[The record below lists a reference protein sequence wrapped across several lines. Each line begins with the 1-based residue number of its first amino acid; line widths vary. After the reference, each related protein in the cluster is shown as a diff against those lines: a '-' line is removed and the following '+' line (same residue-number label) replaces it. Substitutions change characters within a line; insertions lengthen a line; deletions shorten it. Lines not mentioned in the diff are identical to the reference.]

1 MESLDSITLSPP
13 TFPQAH
19 GTDTINIHDLSIMGT
34 EYILMEVPRYDD
46 AKTGDEIE
54 GYLYL
59 SDDNSV
65 VIKSR
70 PYTVAP
76 DKLHTSPYT
85 LLFTVDEF
93 SKFGTYQAKYKVI
106 SHGNERESPTVNIK
120 FISFDSSK
128 LSDYI
133 PSVPEATGKQG
144 TLLTKDDYYRLD
156 KLEVIVPVY
165 EGMAPG
171 HAVKILW
178 KGRRSDITYEP
189 ETQIVTEV
197 IPMTFYIPRMEF
209 IDTIGD
215 TATLYFSVTRT
226 SGSDAVE
233 YSGDLQLEIE
243 GQALNLPAPNLEYN
257 DDSIQ
262 VIIRYPGMRSNQ
274 TVNIRLV
281 GQTMWQ
287 TNYQVLDNIE
297 RIAIDI
303 PSDWVQENS
312 GKLVLIDYA
321 VGDIYGNR
329 DNFSHILRRVL

>member
-1 MESLDSITLSPP
+1 MKSLEDITLSPP

-19 GTDTINIHDLSIMGT
+19 GTDTINIHDLRIMNT

-46 AKTGDEIE
+46 AKTGDEID
-54 GYLYL
+54 GYLCL
-59 SDDNSV
+59 DDDNSV
-65 VIKSR
+65 VIKNR
-70 PYTVAP
+70 PYSVSPST
-76 DKLHTSPYT
+76 LHSSPYI
-85 LLFTVDEF
+85 LLFPVDEI
-93 SKFGTYQAKYKVI
+93 SKYGAYQAKYKVI

-120 FISFDSSK
+120 FIFFDSSK

-133 PSVPEATGKQG
+133 PGVPEATGKQG

-156 KLEVIVPVY
+156 QLKVIVPVY

-171 HAVKILW
+171 HTVRVLW
-178 KGRRSDITYEP
+178 KGRRSDITYVSP
-189 ETQIVTEV
+189 LQTVNNV

-215 TATLYFSVTRT
+215 TATLHFSVTRT
-226 SGSDAVE
+226 PGDVVE

-243 GQALNLPAPNLEYN
+243 GQPLNLPAPNLEYN
-257 DDSIQ
+257 DGSIQ
-262 VIIRYPGMRSNQ
+262 VIISYPDMRLSQ

-287 TNYQVLDNIE
+287 TNYQILDNVE
-297 RIAIDI
+297 HIAIDI
-303 PSDWVQENS
+303 PYDWAQENS

-321 VGDIYGNR
+321 VGDIYGSR
-329 DNFSHILRRVL
+329 DSFSHILRRVL